1 MIFLNAIDT
10 KPIFY
15 SNWDGSVVY
24 AKNSVLATQYIINAR
39 RTGPTGE
46 TFGKSRKQK
55 LNRLY
60 LVYLQRDL

>member
-1 MIFLNAIDT
+1 MFSNAIDT
-10 KPIFY
+10 KAIFY

-46 TFGKSRKQK
+46 TFSKSRKQK
-55 LNRLY
+55 LNLLY
-60 LVYLQRDL
+60 LVYLPCDL